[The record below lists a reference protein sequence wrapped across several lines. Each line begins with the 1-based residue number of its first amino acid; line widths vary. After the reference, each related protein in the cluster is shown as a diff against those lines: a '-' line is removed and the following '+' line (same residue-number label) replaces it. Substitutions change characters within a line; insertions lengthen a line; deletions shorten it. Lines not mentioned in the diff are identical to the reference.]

1 MAEVPFRFEE
11 QWTEAD
17 FAAIGRLALRW
28 AVIEHI
34 LKNCLRTRLGLLLA
48 EANLMIYPL
57 SLKAVLQTIEGL
69 HKMKPPRPK
78 AAEFYAELIPVVS
91 AIVRNDAVHSVVKE
105 TDTGLV
111 FENRAKGRTITKEQI
126 LNCDEL
132 TNYASLLSIKFRR
145 ALQFKEGQ
153 KPPRKLPPRPEIPS
167 FLKIQFPK
175 ASPRRA

>member
-1 MAEVPFRFEE
+1 
-11 QWTEAD
+11 
-17 FAAIGRLALRW
+17 
-28 AVIEHI
+28 
-34 LKNCLRTRLGLLLA
+34 
-48 EANLMIYPL
+48 
-57 SLKAVLQTIEGL
+57 
-69 HKMKPPRPK
+69 MKPPRPK

-153 KPPRKLPPRPEIPS
+153 KPPRKLYAASSRSRVSSKSSFRKPHRDGPS
-167 FLKIQFPK
+167 
-175 ASPRRA
+175 ASRHR